1 MLPEK
6 GQVCGSQRRKETW
19 KSLTVIL
26 FRAGVTEPEK
36 DHLDSCSRS
45 NAMTSDIFTKDD
57 ITPKLKHLTI
67 QLEQSH
73 INLNSLNN
81 DLLELLMEG
90 NLSHLKVTEPYFS
103 REAPPFP
110 QNYLSLARTSV
121 SLRSKKENVNILLKH
136 QHGQVFSA
144 QVAYS
149 VWGLIQ

>member
-1 MLPEK
+1 MHK
-6 GQVCGSQRRKETW
+6 GLTHLNCGSQRSKETW

-36 DHLDSCSRS
+36 GHLDSCSRS

-90 NLSHLKVTEPYFS
+90 DLNHLRVTEPYFS
-103 REAPPFP
+103 CLLIPDLQRSSPLPTKLP
-110 QNYLSLARTSV
+110 LTS
-121 SLRSKKENVNILLKH
+121 
-136 QHGQVFSA
+136 
-144 QVAYS
+144 
-149 VWGLIQ
+149 